1 MFDHV
6 SVGVNDI
13 PGARTIYDA
22 ALGALGFK
30 VVFEHG
36 DAAIAYGKD
45 QPSFWI
51 QKPMDQKKATSG
63 NGTHICFS
71 AETRKA
77 VHAFYEA
84 ALEAGAEDA
93 GPPGPRPEYTPTY
106 YAAFFRDGSG
116 NKIEAVCH
124 AES

>member
-13 PGARTIYDA
+13 PGARKIYDGALA
-22 ALGALGFK
+22 ALDLKPVMELGEFA
-30 VVFEHG
+30 V
-36 DAAIAYGKD
+36 AYGKD
-45 QPSFWI
+45 RPSFWV
-51 QKPMDQKKATSG
+51 QKPFDQKPASSG

-84 ALEAGAEDA
+84 ALEGGAEDA

-116 NKIEAVCH
+116 NKIEVVCH